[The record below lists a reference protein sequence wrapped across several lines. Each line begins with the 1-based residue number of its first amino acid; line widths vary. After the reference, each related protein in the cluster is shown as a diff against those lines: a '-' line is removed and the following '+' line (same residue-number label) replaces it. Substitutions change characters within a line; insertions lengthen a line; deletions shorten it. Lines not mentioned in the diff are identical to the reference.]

1 MTKKSLKELDV
12 SGLESILYLWG
23 QEKKVFQSEAQFQ
36 FNLAWRLQELYDCEA
51 KLEDLTVVVTR
62 KNKSDKEFMQK
73 VYTDIVLVKDDY
85 YVAIELKYK
94 TATLNHKDILLFN
107 HGASDLGRYDFLWD
121 VNRLE
126 LLVDPAKRNRETPLA
141 RAEEIKVFRHCAK
154 GFAILLTNEKG
165 YWKKSYNDEKETI
178 DKQFCIGEAD
188 GCLYGKTLDWKKKNG
203 EYTNTIKNT
212 SRARSIVLNK
222 AYHYQWKPYCELS
235 AAENNNFKYLIIET
249 L

>member
-73 VYTDIVLVKDDY
+73 VYTDVVLVKDDY

-94 TATLNHKDILLFN
+94 TATLKHKDILLFN

-126 LLVDPAKRNRETPLA
+126 LLVDP
-141 RAEEIKVFRHCAK
+141 
-154 GFAILLTNEKG
+154 AILLTNEKG